1 MKRRD
6 FCVSALA
13 AGISASIPAC
23 SRAPSGSNVTGTISA
38 VSGAGEELTIERTAI
53 AELADSLAGRL
64 YLPEDTG
71 YDVVRKVWNGM
82 IDKRPA
88 MIVQC
93 RSIADAANAVTFAG
107 ERGLLVAVKGGGHS
121 FPGKSTCDG
130 GMMIDLS
137 QMRAVD
143 VNAEQ
148 RVARVEGGALL
159 GHLDGAAMEHG
170 LLTTTGIVSHTGVG
184 GFTLGGGLGRTD
196 RLHGLA
202 VDNVVGATVVTAD
215 GEIRRASAEENPD
228 LFWAIRGG
236 GGNFGVVTQFDFA
249 LHPFNPDIY
258 GGVLVW
264 SFDQAK
270 DVLRFWVEFNE
281 TLPNAANVEPQW
293 YINDDGDRE
302 FIVEVCYAGDHAEG
316 EKVMAPLVAFGKRLG
331 GELGAVPYRQMQT
344 QADAFMG
351 YDKLNYLKSGFI
363 VDVTD
368 AAIDTMIDA
377 YEGEDLPWG
386 WFQHQGGSMADVGSS
401 DTAFF
406 HRDASINFGISYLWE
421 DPSMTD
427 SNIAMVREYYNA
439 MAPHMKGFYTNLNEA
454 SEKKTWGNY
463 GENYPRLVEVKN
475 KYDPGNLFRL
485 NANIQPSV

>member
-1 MKRRD
+1 MRRRD

-23 SRAPSGSNVTGTISA
+23 SRAPSGSRVTGTISA
-38 VSGAGEELTIERTAI
+38 VSGAGEELSIERKAI

-64 YLPEDTG
+64 YLSEDAG
-71 YDVVRKVWNGM
+71 YDIARKVWNGM

-93 RSIADAANAVTFAG
+93 RGTTDVASAVTFAN
-107 ERGLLVAVKGGGHS
+107 ERKLLVAVKGGGHS

-137 QMRAVD
+137 QMQAVD
-143 VNAEQ
+143 VDAE
-148 RVARVEGGALL
+148 RRIARVEGGVLL
-159 GHLDGAAMEHG
+159 GHLDGAALEHG
-170 LLTTTGIVSHTGVG
+170 MLTTTGIVSHTGVG

-202 VDNVVGATVVTAD
+202 VDNVAGATVVTAD
-215 GEIRRASAEENPD
+215 GEVRRASAEENPD

-236 GGNFGVVTQFDFA
+236 GGNFGVVTRFDFT

-281 TLPNAANVEPQW
+281 TLPNSANVEPQW
-293 YINDDGDRE
+293 YVNDDGDRE
-302 FIVEVCYAGDHAEG
+302 FIVEVCYSGDHAEG
-316 EKVMAPLVAFGKRLG
+316 EKVMAPLVAFGKRTG
-331 GELGAVPYRQMQT
+331 GGLAALPYRQMQT

-351 YDKLNYLKSGFI
+351 HDKLNYLKSGFL

-377 YEGEDLPWG
+377 YEGDHLPWG
-386 WFQHQGGSMADVGSS
+386 WFQHQGGAMADVGPT

-427 SNIAMVREYYNA
+427 GNVAMVRDYYSA

-463 GENYPRLVEVKN
+463 GENFPRLVDVKN
-475 KYDPGNLFRL
+475 RYDPGNLFRL